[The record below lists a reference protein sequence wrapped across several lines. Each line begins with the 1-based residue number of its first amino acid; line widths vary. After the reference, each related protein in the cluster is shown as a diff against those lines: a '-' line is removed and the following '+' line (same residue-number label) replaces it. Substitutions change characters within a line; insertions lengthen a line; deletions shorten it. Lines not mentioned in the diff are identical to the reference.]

1 MAWSCAHGAAEPP
14 SRRAAESPRRAAPS
28 RAEPRRV
35 AAPPSRRAEP
45 RRVAPSRAAP
55 RRAESRRVES
65 SRFAEPIRRVDS
77 ARLTARTS
85 LLAHH
90 CAHNTAAHVT
100 GPITPCVLGL
110 ARTESLGE
118 SRARRRLTAA
128 TRPCGTE
135 RARVPGEP
143 EGSNARVSDR
153 ASGSTARAE
162 STRPPGSTA
171 RLPPCRSIRADSCGK
186 EVRTQA

>member
-1 MAWSCAHGAAEPP
+1 MSLRRAESPSRAEPP

-28 RAEPRRV
+28 RAEPRR
-35 AAPPSRRAEP
+35 A
-45 RRVAPSRAAP
+45 APSRAAP

-65 SRFAEPIRRVDS
+65 RRVESRRFAEPIRRVDS

-143 EGSNARVSDR
+143 EGSNVRVSDR